1 MASRTFVSVGGRL
14 RLGLARL
21 VLLPALWV
29 ASHVLAQ
36 TAPTSALLKSAN
48 IGTPAEGSPAP
59 KPIDWRERL
68 VKTQA
73 AYERLQSQ
81 PTAPAFAER
90 ERLLLRLMAQLRQYL
105 EQQRLTQGNLP
116 SGLESPPT
124 LALEGPPPYSV
135 LEVDQLRDKR
145 DQLQARKA
153 ALDSSLKHMEQELS
167 GALQALRKADESLRL
182 QSELHERAVAS
193 QSPQAVGTLGA
204 LEVARLQQELA
215 QLDVARADDARPPQQ
230 AQIQAVEAQLGPLNA
245 AIETARQQ
253 QRLDERDLQTL
264 ERDNVKR
271 LEALEA
277 EQQKAALRLSK
288 LSRASESPWVQRT
301 AAAMEGEI
309 YALGQLVALVRGDS
323 EIWSFRASALQQGQ
337 DARAQRDARNA
348 ITGALVRIDG
358 RRAAAEEQLRF
369 LQLQLREFQLDAGAS
384 DNGSASKAAAA
395 PRQETDRGR
404 ALQAVM
410 RQVEV
415 HQRVISHLD
424 HTRLLLQ
431 RSLEDFS
438 RQPGQAERGR
448 LSQDIKAL
456 VTGWVQRLWQFE
468 LFSATETTLVNGRS
482 VTVDYG
488 VTVGKSLGALVL
500 FVAGYLLAR
509 RLTQAFVGQLKA
521 RMGLSPQLARVIQR
535 WVLSLLVVLVLLV
548 VLRMARV
555 PLTAFAFLGGA
566 LAIGIGFGA
575 QNVIKNLISGVI
587 ILFERKVRVGDTVT
601 VGNVSGEVIAV
612 DLRATTIRGFDGIE
626 AIIPNSTLLEQLVSN
641 WTSGQPVLRR
651 RIRLMLARDA
661 DLAQAR
667 QLMVAC
673 AQQHP
678 SVLADPAPDVLL
690 EDLQADAAE
699 LALYYWLRLD
709 GPRSGPQ
716 VDSDVRGQLDRLL
729 RDHQVPLART
739 RTVVQMLKP
748 FTHAK
753 SAPDIARNLGS
764 ATS

>member
-1 MASRTFVSVGGRL
+1 MASHPFVSVGGRL
-14 RLGLARL
+14 RLGLVRL
-21 VLLPALWV
+21 VLLHVLCV
-29 ASHVLAQ
+29 ASHALAQ
-36 TAPTSALLKSAN
+36 TAPASVLLKSAD
-48 IGTPAEGSPAP
+48 IGTPAEGSPVQA
-59 KPIDWRERL
+59 PIDWRERL

-73 AYERLQSQ
+73 AYESLQSQ
-81 PTAPAFAER
+81 PTAPAFDER
-90 ERLLLRLMAQLRQYL
+90 ERLLLRLMAQIRQYL
-105 EQQRLTQGNLP
+105 EQQRLRQSNLP
-116 SGLESPPT
+116 TGLDSPPT

-135 LEVDQLRDKR
+135 LVVDQLRDKR

-153 ALDSSLKHMEQELS
+153 ALDSSLKHIEQELS

-215 QLDVARADDARPPQQ
+215 QLDVTRADDARPPQQ
-230 AQIQAVEAQLGPLNA
+230 AQIQAVEAQLGPFNA

-264 ERDNVKR
+264 ERDNLKR

-288 LSRASESPWVQRT
+288 LSRASESPWIQRT

-309 YALGQLVALVRGDS
+309 YALGQLEALVRGDS

-358 RRAAAEEQLRF
+358 RQAAAEEQLRF
-369 LQLQLREFQLDAGAS
+369 LQLQLREFQLDSGAS
-384 DNGSASKAAAA
+384 DNGSASKAAAV

-404 ALQAVM
+404 ALQALM

-415 HQRVISHLD
+415 NRRVIRHLD
-424 HTRLLLQ
+424 QTRLLLQ

-438 RQPGQAERGR
+438 RLPGQAERGR

-456 VTGWVQRLWQFE
+456 IAGWVQRLWQFE
-468 LFSATETTLVNGRS
+468 LFSATETTHVNGRS

-500 FVAGYLLAR
+500 FIAGYLLAR
-509 RLTQAFVGQLKA
+509 RLTTAFVRQLSS

-535 WVLSLLVVLVLLV
+535 WVLSFLVVLVLLI

-601 VGNVSGEVIAV
+601 VGGVSGEVIAV
-612 DLRATTIRGFDGIE
+612 DLRATTVRGFDGIE
-626 AIIPNSTLLEQLVSN
+626 AIIPNSTLLEQQVSN

-651 RIRLMLARDA
+651 TIRLRLARQA
-661 DLAQAR
+661 DTALAR
-667 QLMVAC
+667 QLMLSS
-673 AQQHP
+673 AQQHA
-678 SVLADPAPDVLL
+678 SVLPTPEPYVLL
-690 EDLQADAAE
+690 EDLQADAVE
-699 LALYYWLRLD
+699 LVLYYWLRLD
-709 GPRSGPQ
+709 GPRTGPQ
-716 VDSDVRGQLDRLL
+716 VDSDLRDRLDHLL
-729 RDHQVPLART
+729 REHDLALART
-739 RTVVQMLKP
+739 RTVVQMFQPPAPAQRKP
-748 FTHAK
+748 DTA
-753 SAPDIARNLGS
+753 SGMDT
-764 ATS
+764 ATA